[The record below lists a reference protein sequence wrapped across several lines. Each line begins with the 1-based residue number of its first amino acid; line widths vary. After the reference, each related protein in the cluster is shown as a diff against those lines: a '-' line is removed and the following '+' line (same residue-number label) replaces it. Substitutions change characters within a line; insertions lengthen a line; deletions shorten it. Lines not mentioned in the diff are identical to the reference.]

1 MHLEPQVVHHV
12 AHGAGWFS
20 DVTGKAASTSQGWVC
35 VVPDNGTEQEGGHD
49 QADPEGGEDP
59 EETLPQIAPDVV
71 PGRTSGNQEPA
82 EAEEAV
88 DGHRAQRRLAE
99 ENLAPEGANGKGV

>member
-1 MHLEPQVVHHV
+1 MHIEPQVVHDV
-12 AHGAGWFS
+12 AYGAGRFS
-20 DVTGKAASTSQGWVC
+20 DVTRKAAQAGQSWVC

-59 EETLPQIAPDVV
+59 EEALPQIAPDVV
-71 PGRTSGNQEPA
+71 PGGTSGNQEPA

-88 DGHRAQRRLAE
+88 DGDRAQRRLAE
-99 ENLAPEGANGKGV
+99 ENLAAEGANGKGV